1 MSPGGPYG
9 QRSVCHVDRFARRS
23 HRLVEAQLPRGLW
36 FLAWLIGGIGEQVN
50 KAAVAVEAD
59 NTVEVM
65 TAIGV
70 GGLYLLI
77 AGGIISLM
85 GSLISG
91 PNPLAVA
98 LNKAL
103 DKLKGA
109 E

>member
-1 MSPGGPYG
+1 MV
-9 QRSVCHVDRFARRS
+9 REAFATLIGS
-23 HRLVEAQLPRGLW
+23 LAGAIDSLRLNFLAGLW